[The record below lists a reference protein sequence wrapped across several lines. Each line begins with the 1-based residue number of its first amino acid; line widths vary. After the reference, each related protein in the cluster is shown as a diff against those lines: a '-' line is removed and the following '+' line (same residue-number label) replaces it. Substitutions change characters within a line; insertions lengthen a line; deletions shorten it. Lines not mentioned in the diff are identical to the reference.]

1 MSYYCLH
8 HIKRPSTRDCSSLIV
23 DTRAAAVEQ
32 LASQGISTIG
42 IFRGLFGLASNEIY
56 LLTYSQADQYKSD
69 FLVNNS
75 VTLKRLQLLPS
86 IRPVQHAPL
95 VTPGIYVFRFWQLDA
110 QHIPDLIRLSEN
122 AWRTFEQGFE
132 SEVFGLFT
140 EDTCHA
146 SRQGLLLTWYRDL
159 SVWQSSRTPDAN
171 ARENFR
177 QRQLLIDE
185 ALPIATSLAEL

>member
-8 HIKRPSTRDCSSLIV
+8 HIKRPSTRDCTRLIE
-23 DTRAAAVEQ
+23 DTRAATAEQ
-32 LASQGISTIG
+32 LVSHNISTVG

-56 LLTYSQADQYKSD
+56 LLTYSQTNQYNSD
-69 FLVNNS
+69 FIVNDAVILN
-75 VTLKRLQLLPS
+75 RLQLLPS
-86 IRPVQHAPL
+86 IRPVQHTPL

-110 QHIPDLIRLSEN
+110 QHIPELIRLSEN